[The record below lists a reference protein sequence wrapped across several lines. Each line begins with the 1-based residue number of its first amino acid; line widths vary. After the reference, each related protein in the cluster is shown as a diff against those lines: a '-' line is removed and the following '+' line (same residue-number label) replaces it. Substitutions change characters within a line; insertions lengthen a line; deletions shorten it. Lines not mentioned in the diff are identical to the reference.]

1 MSKSSKVKESL
12 TVRTASSKLS
22 TITSTTCTEV
32 NVTPSKFDSNEHK
45 TSHGKHDSTPFLE
58 HNQHS
63 ANSTGVVAKPC
74 SNNPLRDKPPA
85 PSANMSKLS
94 QGLKSLINAPF
105 AKPNYT
111 VPNASTLKP
120 VLQNLASDA
129 QKHSVGIPAW
139 LTLAT
144 ATSMTMNAPNAMIL
158 AWNQAQQSDRSLSP
172 VTTAEL
178 QREVGLKCISF
189 NGIPRTINCLGAFY
203 NALPQ
208 DVRSKLSKKPTR
220 EFSTSNIEDR
230 KSDGLS
236 LWDSVYYGFER
247 KLLDKLGQSHP
258 DLPVHIISGHYA
270 SLLSNPSRHTYID
283 GEEKPKETHV
293 GRVLTSLVAIACL
306 RAQTGVGPQVVSHVF
321 GLRKAYERGDAEKEG
336 EVKVQGGEWLSGE
349 EGNKWMLE
357 WIDELVK
364 GIGTAQEGEQQ
375 NVQGGTTFAPGM
387 EKANL

>member
-1 MSKSSKVKESL
+1 
-12 TVRTASSKLS
+12 
-22 TITSTTCTEV
+22 
-32 NVTPSKFDSNEHK
+32 
-45 TSHGKHDSTPFLE
+45 
-58 HNQHS
+58 
-63 ANSTGVVAKPC
+63 
-74 SNNPLRDKPPA
+74 
-85 PSANMSKLS
+85 MSKLS